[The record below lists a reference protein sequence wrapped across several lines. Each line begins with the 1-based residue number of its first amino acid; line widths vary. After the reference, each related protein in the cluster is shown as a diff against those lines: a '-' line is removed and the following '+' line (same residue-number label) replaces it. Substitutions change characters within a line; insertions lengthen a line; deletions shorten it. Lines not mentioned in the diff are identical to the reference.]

1 MSKVVDF
8 KEQKKN
14 YKADCSTVSYI
25 RIKDI
30 KKKQMKI
37 KFEKFYEGKKF
48 KVFPLFFIIKTHND
62 E

>member
-1 MSKVVDF
+1 
-8 KEQKKN
+8 
-14 YKADCSTVSYI
+14 
-25 RIKDI
+25 
-30 KKKQMKI
+30 MKI